1 MQDITAPGPHVV
13 RWVNAR
19 AVLEVLRTAPG
30 VLSVSELMD
39 HTGLTRATVIA
50 VCEDLVRRGWA
61 VEPDVPRAPGPQ
73 KGRPARRFAFR
84 ADAGAVLGID
94 LGVAKTTVLVT
105 DLRGESLAQATSR
118 MPSDPQAERIETV
131 AGTALRA
138 LEACGR
144 RPGDVLAVGAGM
156 AAPVDREGRVVGG
169 QAFWGQ
175 FDLGLAE
182 AFGARFGWRVLLEN
196 DANLA
201 ALAEQWRGA
210 ARGVE
215 DVAVM
220 LAGERVGAGVLES
233 GRLLRGHGG
242 GFGELAFLTMVDGVG
257 APAGIA
263 QLAREWGAEAAA
275 QRGLAGRGGAFSS
288 LRPEDVSAEA
298 VFAAAAEGDEAA
310 KAILDRISLVMARV
324 VAILSTV
331 FNPELV
337 VIGGAVAGAA
347 SRLLPRLRA
356 ELPALTATPAR
367 VEVSPLGGRAVTLG
381 AVRRALDDVAARAL
395 EIDLPRG

>member
-1 MQDITAPGPHVV
+1 
-13 RWVNAR
+13 
-19 AVLEVLRTAPG
+19 
-30 VLSVSELMD
+30 
-39 HTGLTRATVIA
+39 
-50 VCEDLVRRGWA
+50 
-61 VEPDVPRAPGPQ
+61 
-73 KGRPARRFAFR
+73 
-84 ADAGAVLGID
+84 
-94 LGVAKTTVLVT
+94 
-105 DLRGESLAQATSR
+105 
-118 MPSDPQAERIETV
+118 
-131 AGTALRA
+131 
-138 LEACGR
+138 
-144 RPGDVLAVGAGM
+144 M

-169 QAFWGQ
+169 QEFWGQ

-182 AFGARFGWRVLLEN
+182 ALDSRFGWRVLLEN

-242 GFGELAFLTMVDGVG
+242 GFGELAFLSMVHGVG

-275 QRGLAGRGGAFSS
+275 RGGLAGLGGV
-288 LRPEDVSAEA
+288 RPEDVSAED

-310 KAILDRISLVMARV
+310 QAVLDRIALVMARV

-347 SRLLPRLRA
+347 SRLLPRLRT
-356 ELPALTATPAR
+356 ELPSLTATPAR

-395 EIDLPRG
+395 DIDLALAPS

>member
-19 AVLEVLRTAPG
+19 AVLDVLRAAPG

-39 HTGLTRATVIA
+39 HTRLTRATVIA
-50 VCEDLVRRGWA
+50 VCEDLARRGWA
-61 VEPDVPRAPGPQ
+61 EEPAVPRAPGPQ

-94 LGVAKTTVLVT
+94 LGVAKATVLVA
-105 DLRGESLAQATSR
+105 DLRGESLAQATT
-118 MPSDPQAERIETV
+118 RIPEEADAQRLDTV
-131 AGTALRA
+131 AATALRA

-144 RPGDVLAVGAGM
+144 SPRDVLAVGAGM
-156 AAPVDREGRVVGG
+156 AAPVDRDGRVVGG

-182 AFGARFGWRVLLEN
+182 ALDERFGWRVLLEN

-242 GFGELAFLTMVDGVG
+242 GFGELAFLDMVDGVG

-275 QRGLAGRGGAFSS
+275 QGGLGG

-298 VFAAAAEGDEAA
+298 VFAAAAAGDEAA
-310 KAILDRISLVMARV
+310 RAILDRIALVMARV

-395 EIDLPRG
+395 EIDLP

>member
-1 MQDITAPGPHVV
+1 MQDTTAPGPHVV

-19 AVLEVLRTAPG
+19 AALEVLRAAPG
-30 VLSVSELMD
+30 ILSVSELMD

-61 VEPDVPRAPGPQ
+61 EERDVPRGPGPQ

-94 LGVAKTTVLVT
+94 LGVAKVTVLVA
-105 DLRGESLAQATSR
+105 DLRGDTLAEATSR
-118 MPSDPQAERIETV
+118 MPAEADAQRLDTV
-131 AGTALRA
+131 AATALRA
-138 LEACGR
+138 LDACGR
-144 RPGDVLAVGAGM
+144 GPGDVLAVGAGM
-156 AAPVDREGRVVGG
+156 AAPVDRDGRVVGA
-169 QAFWGQ
+169 QEFWGQ

-182 AFGARFGWRVLLEN
+182 ALDSRFGWRVLLEN

-242 GFGELAFLTMVDGVG
+242 GFGELAFLSMVDGVG

-275 QRGLAGRGGAFSS
+275 QGGPAA
-288 LRPEDVSAEA
+288 LGGILPEDVSAEA
-298 VFAAAAEGDEAA
+298 VFASAAAGDEDAQA
-310 KAILDRISLVMARV
+310 VLDRIALVMARV
-324 VAILSTV
+324 VAILSTI

-347 SRLLPRLRA
+347 SRLLPRLRS

-395 EIDLPRG
+395 EIDLALAAR

>member
-1 MQDITAPGPHVV
+1 MQDVTAPGPHLV

-19 AVLEVLRTAPG
+19 AVLEVLRRASG

-39 HTGLTRATVIA
+39 HTRLTRATVIA
-50 VCEDLVRRGWA
+50 VCEDLVQRGWA
-61 VEPDVPRAPGPQ
+61 EEPDVPRGPGPQ

-94 LGVAKTTVLVT
+94 LGVAKATVLVA
-105 DLRGESLAQATSR
+105 DLRGETLAQATSG
-118 MPSDPQAERIETV
+118 MPAEAEAQRIDTI
-131 AGTALRA
+131 AATALRA

-144 RPGDVLAVGAGM
+144 SPRDVLAVGAGM

-175 FDLGLAE
+175 FDFGLAE
-182 AFGARFGWRVLLEN
+182 ALDERFGWRVLLEN

-242 GFGELAFLTMVDGVG
+242 GFGELAFLSMVDGVG

-263 QLAREWGAEAAA
+263 QLAREWGAEAATEG
-275 QRGLAGRGGAFSS
+275 GLGGMP
-288 LRPEDVSAEA
+288 PEEVSAEA
-298 VFAAAAEGDEAA
+298 VFAAATDGDEAA
-310 KAILDRISLVMARV
+310 RAVLDRIALVMARV

-337 VIGGAVAGAA
+337 VIGGAVADAA
-347 SRLLPRLRA
+347 SRLLPRIRA
-356 ELPALTATPAR
+356 QLPALTATPAR

-381 AVRRALDDVAARAL
+381 AVRRALDDVAARSL
-395 EIDLPRG
+395 EIDLP